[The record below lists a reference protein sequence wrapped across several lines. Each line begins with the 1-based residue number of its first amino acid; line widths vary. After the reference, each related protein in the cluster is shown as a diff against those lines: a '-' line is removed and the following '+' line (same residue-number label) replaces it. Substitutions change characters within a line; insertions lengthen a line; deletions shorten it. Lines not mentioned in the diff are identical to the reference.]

1 MPASKFLI
9 AGLTLVLIDLLLA
22 GDNAFVIAMA
32 VRHLPRRERRIA
44 SICGAALAV
53 ILRVGLT
60 FVAATILEVRFVKL
74 AGGVFILWIAFQ
86 VLRDAGQQQ
95 EVVAAP
101 HGLARAIW
109 YVLFADL
116 TMSTDN
122 ILAIAG
128 ASQSG
133 HFGPILFG
141 LAVSIPFI
149 VVSSNLLA
157 RLMDRYPI
165 VIYVGA
171 AILGKVGGDM
181 ALTDPWWTGLIKISD
196 VARYAVDAERIAAI
210 LIVGGISPA
219 KKSSTFSGVIKFDL
233 HGTRQQIYSGFESAG
248 RCHVS

>member
-1 MPASKFLI
+1 MPSGKFLI

-32 VRHLPRRERRIA
+32 VRHLPPRERRIA
-44 SICGAALAV
+44 SMCGAALAV

-60 FVAATILEVRFVKL
+60 FVAAAILEVRFVKL
-74 AGGVFILWIAFQ
+74 AGGLFILWIAFQ
-86 VLRDAGQQQ
+86 VLRDAGQEEQAI
-95 EVVAAP
+95 ESAP
-101 HGLARAIW
+101 RGLARAIW

-128 ASQSG
+128 ASNG
-133 HFGPILFG
+133 HFGLILFG

-165 VIYVGA
+165 VIYLGA

-181 ALTDPWWTGLIKISD
+181 ALTDPWVRGLVHVSEL
-196 VARYAVDAERIAAI
+196 ARYAIDAALIAGI
-210 LIVGGISPA
+210 LIAGRLAA
-219 KKSSTFSGVIKFDL
+219 KKSTHSP
-233 HGTRQQIYSGFESAG
+233 A
-248 RCHVS
+248 

>member
-32 VRHLPRRERRIA
+32 VRHLPPRERRIA
-44 SICGAALAV
+44 SVCGAAIAV

-60 FVAATILEVRFVKL
+60 FVAAAILEVRFVKL
-74 AGGVFILWIAFQ
+74 AGGLFILWIAFQ

-95 EVVAAP
+95 EEVEAAP
-101 HGLARAIW
+101 RGMARAIW

-128 ASQSG
+128 ASGG
-133 HFGPILFG
+133 HFGLILFG

-157 RLMDRYPI
+157 RLMDRYPV

-181 ALTDPWWTGLIKISD
+181 ALTDPWVTGLIHISD
-196 VARYAVDAERIAAI
+196 VARYAIDAALIAAI
-210 LIVGGISPA
+210 LIAGRFAA
-219 KKSSTFSGVIKFDL
+219 KKSSNSP
-233 HGTRQQIYSGFESAG
+233 A
-248 RCHVS
+248 

>member
-1 MPASKFLI
+1 MPPSNFLI

-32 VRHLPRRERRIA
+32 VRHLPPRERRIA

-60 FVAATILEVRFVKL
+60 FVAAKILEVRFVKL
-74 AGGVFILWIAFQ
+74 AGGLFILWIAFQ
-86 VLRDAGQQQ
+86 VLRDAGQPQ
-95 EVVAAP
+95 EVEAAP

-128 ASQSG
+128 ASSG
-133 HFGPILFG
+133 HFGLILFG

-157 RLMDRYPI
+157 RLMDRYPV

-181 ALTDPWWTGLIKISD
+181 ALTDPWVTGLINISD
-196 VARYAVDAERIAAI
+196 VARYAVDAALIAAI
-210 LIVGGISPA
+210 LIAGRLAA
-219 KKSSTFSGVIKFDL
+219 KKSSNSP
-233 HGTRQQIYSGFESAG
+233 A
-248 RCHVS
+248 

>member
-1 MPASKFLI
+1 MPAGKFLI

-44 SICGAALAV
+44 SVCGAALAV

-60 FVAATILEVRFVKL
+60 FVAAEILEVRFVKL
-74 AGGVFILWIAFQ
+74 AGGLFILWIAFQ
-86 VLRDAGQQQ
+86 VLRDAGQPQ
-95 EVVAAP
+95 EVEVAP

-128 ASQSG
+128 ASSG
-133 HFGPILFG
+133 HFGLILFG

-149 VVSSNLLA
+149 VISSNLLA

-181 ALTDPWWTGLIKISD
+181 ALTDPWVTGLLRISD
-196 VARYAVDAERIAAI
+196 VARYAVDAALIAAI
-210 LIVGGISPA
+210 LTAGRFAA
-219 KKSSTFSGVIKFDL
+219 KKSSKSP
-233 HGTRQQIYSGFESAG
+233 A
-248 RCHVS
+248 